1 MNFKDMKM
9 LENIKALNELSPK
22 NKKIGVST
30 ITAVLVMCLTSYFL
44 WFDESDS
51 IAQTPSGPPPAAVV
65 VASALTMTMAPH
77 TTLPGT
83 VVSLRDAVIASEI
96 SGKILSVAL
105 IGDIVIE
112 GDSLAQIDPKNAQ
125 QLVAQRQADLQR
137 LESLHTYHSN
147 YYKRVDIQENKLG
160 IPEIGIAQLKSNVE
174 TAKADVA
181 KAKATLISAEND
193 LERTTIKAPFSGR
206 VVSQSIQLGE
216 FAQVGSSIVRLV
228 DTENLEVSARVPAAM
243 VQPIKQGTLLSV
255 TGMGKS
261 IQASMRALVPVGD
274 AISRTMEL
282 RVELNNSGLLVGSPV
297 RVSLPSAQAKEVVAV
312 PRDAIILRTDVQY
325 VFVVNKEGKAE
336 RQEVEL
342 GYAEGDMIEVVGN
355 VKTDDVVII
364 RGGER
369 LRDGQSVVWQ
379 EEPAAGSLATS
390 AVSSAP

>member
-1 MNFKDMKM
+1 MKM

-30 ITAVLVMCLTSYFL
+30 ITAVLVTCLASYFL

-105 IGDIVIE
+105 IGDVVIE
-112 GDSLAQIDPKNAQ
+112 GDSLAQIDPRNAQ

-137 LESLHTYHSN
+137 LESLYTYHTN

-181 KAKATLISAEND
+181 KAKASLTSAEND
-193 LERTTIKAPFSGR
+193 LDRTTIKAPFSGR

-216 FAQVGSSIVRLV
+216 FAQIGSSIVRLV

-243 VQPIKQGTLLSV
+243 VQPIEQGTFLSV

-261 IQASMRALVPVGD
+261 IQAPMRTLVPVGD

-282 RVELNNSGLLVGSPV
+282 RVALNNSGLLVGSPV
-297 RVSLPSAQAKEVVAV
+297 RVSLPSAQAKEVIAV

-325 VFVVNKEGKAE
+325 VFVVNEEGKAE

-342 GYAEGDMIEVVGN
+342 GYAQDDMIEVIGN

-369 LRDGQSVVWQ
+369 LRDGQAVAWQ
-379 EEPAAGSLATS
+379 QQPAAVSLATS
-390 AVSSAP
+390 TVSGAP

>member
-1 MNFKDMKM
+1 MNFKDMRI
-9 LENIKALNELSPK
+9 LENIKSLNDLSAK
-22 NKKIGVST
+22 NKKLGAGGIVAGL
-30 ITAVLVMCLTSYFL
+30 AACFTSYFL
-44 WFDESDS
+44 WFAESDS

-65 VASALTMTMAPH
+65 VANALTMTMAPH

-96 SGKILSVAL
+96 AGKILSVAL
-105 IGDIVIE
+105 IGDVVIE

-174 TAKADVA
+174 TAQADVA
-181 KAKATLISAEND
+181 KAKASLTAAEND

-216 FAQVGSSIVRLV
+216 FAQIGSSIVRLV

-243 VQPIKQGTLLSV
+243 VQPIEKGTLLSV
-255 TGMGKS
+255 SGMGKS
-261 IQASMRALVPVGD
+261 VQAPMRALVPVGD
-274 AISRTMEL
+274 SISRTMEL
-282 RVELNNSGLLVGSPV
+282 RVELIDSGLLVGSPV
-297 RVSLPSAQAKEVVAV
+297 RVSLPSAQAKELVAV
-312 PRDAIILRTDVQY
+312 PRDAIILRTDQQY
-325 VFVVNKEGKAE
+325 VFVVNDEGKAE
-336 RQEVEL
+336 RQEVQL
-342 GYAEGDMIEVVGN
+342 GYAEGDMIEVIGN
-355 VKTDDVVII
+355 VKANAVVVI

-369 LRDGQSVVWQ
+369 LRDGQSVAW
-379 EEPAAGSLATS
+379 EDEPLSSIGAAAI
-390 AVSSAP
+390 SSAP